1 MAQGSAARKL
11 PLQEPIQEDEI
22 QYQPVNDPLYYRII
36 KRFLDLLLSVVALII
51 LSPIFLVTEIAIVVD
66 DSKGGPIF
74 TQTRIGYLG
83 KPFKFYKFR
92 SMCVDAEEKLED
104 LRTKNEM
111 TGPVFKIRDDKRVTR
126 VGKFIRKYSIDELPQ
141 LVNIIKGEMSIVGP
155 RPPLPNEVERY
166 SSFERRRLSVVP
178 GLICYWQVSG
188 RNSVSFDRWMK
199 LDMMYVEHHSLS
211 VDIGL
216 FLKGILT
223 VVQGGGVKYER
234 ISFTSIDDNGLV
246 YETERFLYLVCK
258 RVMDIICSMVALGA
272 LSPVMGITSAAIKIE
287 DRKGKVIYKQQR
299 VGKHGKLFVFYKFR
313 SMYEDADKLQEE
325 LQRMSDP
332 NSPFY

>member
-1 MAQGSAARKL
+1 LAQGSAARKL
-11 PLQEPIQEDEI
+11 PLQESIQEDEI

-36 KRFLDLLLSVVALII
+36 KRFLDLLLSLIALVVLF
-51 LSPIFLVTEIAIVVD
+51 PIFLVTAIAIVVD
-66 DSKGGPIF
+66 DPKGGPIF
-74 TQTRIGYLG
+74 TQTRVGHMG
-83 KPFKFYKFR
+83 KPFRFYKFR
-92 SMCVDAEEKLED
+92 SMCVDAEEKLAD

-188 RNSVSFDRWMK
+188 RNSLSFDRWMK

-216 FLKGILT
+216 FLKGILA
-223 VVQGGGVKYER
+223 VVQGGG
-234 ISFTSIDDNGLV
+234 
-246 YETERFLYLVCK
+246 C
-258 RVMDIICSMVALGA
+258 
-272 LSPVMGITSAAIKIE
+272 
-287 DRKGKVIYKQQR
+287 
-299 VGKHGKLFVFYKFR
+299 
-313 SMYEDADKLQEE
+313 
-325 LQRMSDP
+325 
-332 NSPFY
+332 